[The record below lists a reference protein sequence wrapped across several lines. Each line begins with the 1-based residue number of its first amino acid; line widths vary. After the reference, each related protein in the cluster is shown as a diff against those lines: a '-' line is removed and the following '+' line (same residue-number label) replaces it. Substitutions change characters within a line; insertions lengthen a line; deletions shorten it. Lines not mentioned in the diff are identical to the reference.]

1 MFQKLTKI
9 IQDNKNGPQI
19 IKTSS
24 HKTSVCKNYNILAY
38 MFRQVPLYT
47 ITQWHIFV
55 YLNMDGLLT
64 AYFVQVDH

>member
-1 MFQKLTKI
+1 MSQKLTKI

-38 MFRQVPLYT
+38 MFRQVPLDT
-47 ITQWHIFV
+47 ITQWHVFCLIQHGRSP
-55 YLNMDGLLT
+55 YSLLCT
-64 AYFVQVDH
+64 G